1 MANRKRD
8 QRSKTDPRPQRAS
21 RYTKTVGT
29 APHVGRRYVT
39 RGKVRIVWTEQGKR
53 RQRTIGP
60 NSEAVRRQADE
71 MLERTLAALRAAGAT
86 ERSSPIPG
94 PPPRPTDDTSLTDAI
109 RAVAV
114 ALLDLADRLADR
126 VALILRSGDP

>member
-8 QRSKTDPRPQRAS
+8 QRSKTDPRKRAS
-21 RYTKTVGT
+21 RYTKTVGM

-39 RGKVRIVWTEQGKR
+39 GGKVRIVWAEQ
-53 RQRTIGP
+53 
-60 NSEAVRRQADE
+60 
-71 MLERTLAALRAAGAT
+71 
-86 ERSSPIPG
+86 SSPTPG

-126 VALILRSGDP
+126 VARILRWRDPS